1 MASILQ
7 IDTIGKRYGI
17 LPSDVLRRADTFD
30 LYIMDTALSF
40 EKYHKDKQ
48 NNNGIGPIPD
58 LTPEELMKIKDS

>member
-30 LYIMDTALSF
+30 LYVMDTALSF
-40 EKYHKDKQ
+40 ERYHKSKDSK
-48 NNNGIGPIPD
+48 GLGPIPN
-58 LTPEELMKIKDS
+58 LTQEELMKIKDS

>member
-30 LYIMDTALSF
+30 LYVMDTAISF
-40 EKYHKDKQ
+40 ENYHQAKQ
-48 NNNGIGPIPD
+48 KNGGIGPIPD
-58 LTPEELMKIKDS
+58 LTQEELMKIKDS